1 MKALRALSFFFS
13 AGCIVAETAL
23 APKNGQ
29 GVVIRRAPGL
39 DLETFESPA
48 CG

>member
-29 GVVIRRAPGL
+29 GVVIRRVARL
-39 DLETFESPA
+39 RLRDL
-48 CG
+48 